1 MHGNNLEPSDM
12 EYHHKKLER
21 RIGAAVKKKMVA
33 AKPVES
39 SVVALSA
46 AEKLLN
52 RHCAAKRKELT
63 DQNE

>member
-1 MHGNNLEPSDM
+1 M

-33 AKPVES
+33 TKAVETPNLEGG
-39 SVVALSA
+39 LSA

-52 RHCAAKRKELT
+52 RHCTVKRKELM
-63 DQNE
+63 DQN